1 MTRQFKDFL
10 DAKAKLENA
19 GLYKGLVAFGSARIS
34 MDDAHIK
41 EIEEIADLCAKRI
54 LEKGK
59 KISFITGGGPSVMTA
74 WLKGAYREGIQTS
87 GLFMQLMKEKV
98 LNPYAIP
105 EISCEVETLESRKA
119 ILFEYAKCA
128 IIFKGGFGTLDEVF
142 SMLTLIRTGNM
153 QSVQMFVYPA
163 DFYQDTLNFKELL
176 KVGTINQNEADMLKF
191 FDKKEDL
198 LQELY
203 KIIDAG

>member
-1 MTRQFKDFL
+1 MKRQFKDFL
-10 DAKAKLENA
+10 GAKEKLERA
-19 GLYKGLVAFGSARIS
+19 GLYKGLVAFGSARI
-34 MDDAHIK
+34 DKEDVHIK

-74 WLKGAYREGIQTS
+74 WLKGANSKGLKTS
-87 GLFMQLMKEKV
+87 RLSMQLMKEKV

-153 QSVQMFVYPA
+153 QSVPMLVYPA
-163 DFYQDTLNFKELL
+163 SFYQDTLNFKELL
-176 KVGTINQNEADMLKF
+176 KAGTINQNEAEMLKF

-198 LQELY
+198 VQELY
-203 KIIDAG
+203 RIIDAD